1 MAAGFSCV
9 MTFLVTFVFL
19 CSGQSVCK
27 PPPEEKCSC
36 NQVVNVGPDEGLK
49 FELDR
54 LKIVVDQLSQKIANW
69 SEDRV
74 STLEEQLAQERTIR
88 AELEGRVNGL
98 QEELAHVQNTSAQ
111 QNGLSG
117 KLKNDLCSATPKLGR
132 LFQVRSP
139 AGDYKYDLD
148 EARHACAEQD
158 ATLASYDQLYQ
169 AWKDGLG
176 YCLCGWLSDE
186 TARYPTQIPSP
197 GCGVVGIN
205 DCGWLTQYNAW
216 CFRALSFCG

>member
-1 MAAGFSCV
+1 TCTNSNHA
-9 MTFLVTFVFL
+9 LP
-19 CSGQSVCK
+19 SV
-27 PPPEEKCSC
+27 
-36 NQVVNVGPDEGLK
+36 
-49 FELDR
+49 
-54 LKIVVDQLSQKIANW
+54 
-69 SEDRV
+69 DRV

-88 AELEGRVNGL
+88 AELEGRFNGL

-132 LFQVRSP
+132 LFQVKSP

-216 CFRALSFCG
+216 CFRALSFCD